1 MQIIVNDAISL
12 NARMIITEE
21 KIISNIYKVKKLI
34 SPNSKR
40 QIIKLEDDA
49 YFKDLVE
56 SITSYLKEY
65 PNKKNFPQD
74 VYKEAYDLV
83 EYATEEFGRN
93 NRKVEELITKREQN
107 IKQAMLLKEAYETV
121 SEKEEGWIDTL
132 GRYEG
137 RFSKKIAESLTIIAN
152 EGNKTEEEIEEA
164 KTTITSKISNLESN
178 LFIQI
183 DLERIE
189 DRTKAL
195 SYIGIEVAESLRQI
209 PAAVD
214 TDKLSSEEK
223 ELLEQEIQ
231 KEKEELELQK
241 IETEKRREQER
252 IEKEQSEKIAQVEQD
267 SFKIDSEVI
276 ENQKAY
282 AGRYNVISY
291 NELPDTNQ
299 VISFAE
305 PITQISNTSFETVEN
320 NSDENELE
328 NFNIVFKKPQVQNV
342 QTYNISKNIEAN
354 DFTQM
359 IAEDIPKIQNTVVEN
374 AKHNFDEITLDPIM
388 EMEKLRSEIVTSP
401 IIDNYIK
408 AESKNI
414 LENNMSEKQN
424 TENILN
430 TENTEGLE
438 KKTKETEK
446 EEFKI
451 VFKNM
456 EGRLDKKSPIEIIL
470 KDEPEKIDI
479 ANNQIDN
486 FIEDKEENNQ
496 AENAESNAY
505 EIETIN
511 ENINVSANNQLN
523 TEEEVQNVLREKRAK
538 VLEELVEEKE
548 DVIPNTNAYNSNNIM
563 AGEALAG
570 DILNAFENTE
580 KIAID
585 QDIYNLKGQSDF
597 GKEEQVENVEEIET
611 TQEENE
617 GLPEDLL
624 EHVDVFAKL
633 LGKDAKEAKIQKL
646 KKQEKEKEEKQV
658 KLARV
663 VPKYEEDYDE
673 LDEDEQEIIDN
684 YGRDE
689 YYAKTKE
696 QGQDTNKI
704 IENSMFKNEEEKK
717 AFFEHRN
724 MLKKDE
730 NKGLFSKI
738 KKGLISIFAQRAH
751 EEPNLNKN
759 D

>member
-1 MQIIVNDAISL
+1 MQIIVNDAMSL

-121 SEKEEGWIDTL
+121 SEKEEGWIDNL

-209 PAAVD
+209 PAPVD

-241 IETEKRREQER
+241 IEAEKRKNQER
-252 IEKEQSEKIAQVEQD
+252 IEKEQAEQD
-267 SFKIDSEVI
+267 SFKTDSEII
-276 ENQKAY
+276 ENQKVY
-282 AGRYNVISY
+282 AGTYNVISY
-291 NELPDTNQ
+291 NEIPDTNQ
-299 VISFAE
+299 VISFAQ
-305 PITQISNTSFETVEN
+305 PITQISDTSFETIEN
-320 NSDENELE
+320 NQNGDELE
-328 NFNIVFKKPQVQNV
+328 KFNIVFKKPQVQNV
-342 QTYNISKNIEAN
+342 QTYNISKNIEVN
-354 DFTQM
+354 GFSQM
-359 IAEDIPKIQNTVVEN
+359 IAENIPKIQNTVVEN
-374 AKHNFDEITLDPIM
+374 TKHNFEEITLDPIM
-388 EMEKLRSEIVTSP
+388 EMEKLRNEIVTSP
-401 IIDNYIK
+401 IIDNYINK
-408 AESKNI
+408 ESNDIVEDNI
-414 LENNMSEKQN
+414 YKKQN
-424 TENILN
+424 AANVP
-430 TENTEGLE
+430 
-438 KKTKETEK
+438 KEDEK

-456 EGRLDKKSPIEIIL
+456 ENRLDNKSPIEIIL
-470 KDEPEKIDI
+470 KDEPEKIEES
-479 ANNQIDN
+479 NNKIDN

-496 AENAESNAY
+496 KEDAENNIY
-505 EIETIN
+505 KTETVN
-511 ENINVSANNQLN
+511 ENLNVSKQIN
-523 TEEEVQNVLREKRAK
+523 TEDEVQNVLREKRAK

-548 DVIPNTNAYNSNNIM
+548 DVIPNTNAYNSNNITV
-563 AGEALAG
+563 GEDLAD

-580 KIAID
+580 KIGID

-597 GKEEQVENVEEIET
+597 GKEEQVENVSIET
-611 TQEENE
+611 ISEENE
-617 GLPEDLL
+617 ELPEELL

-633 LGKDAKEAKIQKL
+633 LGKDVKETKIKKVKKEAEQ
-646 KKQEKEKEEKQV
+646 KQV
-658 KLARV
+658 KAARI
-663 VPKYEEDYDE
+663 VPKYEDEDYDE

-696 QGQDTNKI
+696 QEQDTNKI

-724 MLKKDE
+724 MIKKDE

-738 KKGLISIFAQRAH
+738 KKGIISIFAQRVH
-751 EEPNLNKN
+751 EEPSLNEN
-759 D
+759 N

>member
-1 MQIIVNDAISL
+1 MQNILNDAMSL

-121 SEKEEGWIDTL
+121 SEKEEGWIDNL
-132 GRYEG
+132 VRYEG

-164 KTTITSKISNLESN
+164 RTTITSKISNLESN

-195 SYIGIEVAESLRQI
+195 
-209 PAAVD
+209 
-214 TDKLSSEEK
+214 K
-223 ELLEQEIQ
+223 
-231 KEKEELELQK
+231 
-241 IETEKRREQER
+241 
-252 IEKEQSEKIAQVEQD
+252 IEKEKAEKQVQEEQD
-267 SFKIDSEVI
+267 SFKIESDII

-282 AGRYNVISY
+282 AGTYNVIAY
-291 NELPDTNQ
+291 NELPETNQ

-305 PITQISNTSFETVEN
+305 PITQICDTSFETIEN
-320 NSDENELE
+320 NQNGEKLE
-328 NFNIVFKKPQVQNV
+328 EFNIVFKKPQIQNV

-354 DFTQM
+354 DFGNM

-374 AKHNFDEITLDPIM
+374 SKHNFDEITLDPIM

-408 AESKNI
+408 TESQNI
-414 LENNMSEKQN
+414 LENNS
-424 TENILN
+424 
-430 TENTEGLE
+430 
-438 KKTKETEK
+438 KEAEK

-456 EGRLDKKSPIEIIL
+456 EDGLDKKSPIKIIL
-470 KDEPEKIDI
+470 KDEIDEL
-479 ANNQIDN
+479 NNEIDS
-486 FIEDKEENNQ
+486 FIDDKEEFQ
-496 AENAESNAY
+496 KENSENDISKT
-505 EIETIN
+505 EISN
-511 ENINVSANNQLN
+511 ENEKKNLNVNTIKKDEKNQIN
-523 TEEEVQNVLREKRAK
+523 TEEEVENVLREKRAK

-548 DVIPNTNAYNSNNIM
+548 DVIPNTNAYNSNNII
-563 AGEALAG
+563 EEETLAD

-597 GKEEQVENVEEIET
+597 GKKEQVESIEEKET
-611 TQEENE
+611 IIEENE
-617 GLPEDLL
+617 ELPEDLL

-633 LGKDAKEAKIQKL
+633 LGKDAKEARIKKINEQ
-646 KKQEKEKEEKQV
+646 EKEEKQV
-658 KLARV
+658 KAARI
-663 VPKYEEDYDE
+663 VPKYEDEDYDE

-696 QGQDTNKI
+696 QVQDTNKI
-704 IENSMFKNEEEKK
+704 IESSMFKNEEEKK
-717 AFFEHRN
+717 AFFEHKN

-730 NKGLFSKI
+730 RKGLFSKI
-738 KKGLISIFAQRAH
+738 KKGIVSIFGQRVH
-751 EEPNLNKN
+751 EEPKLNGN
-759 D
+759 N

>member
-1 MQIIVNDAISL
+1 MQIIVNDAMSL

-121 SEKEEGWIDTL
+121 SEKEEGWIDNL

-209 PAAVD
+209 PAPVD
-214 TDKLSSEEK
+214 TDKLSNEEK

-241 IETEKRREQER
+241 IEAEKRKNQER
-252 IEKEQSEKIAQVEQD
+252 IEKEQAEQD
-267 SFKIDSEVI
+267 SFKTDSEVI
-276 ENQKAY
+276 ENQKVY
-282 AGRYNVISY
+282 AGTYNVISY
-291 NELPDTNQ
+291 NEIPDTNQ
-299 VISFAE
+299 VISFAQ
-305 PITQISNTSFETVEN
+305 PITQISDTSFETIEN
-320 NSDENELE
+320 NQNGDELE
-328 NFNIVFKKPQVQNV
+328 KFNIVFKKPQVQNV

-354 DFTQM
+354 DFSQM
-359 IAEDIPKIQNTVVEN
+359 IAENIPKIQNTVVEN
-374 AKHNFDEITLDPIM
+374 AKHNFEEITLDPIM
-388 EMEKLRSEIVTSP
+388 EMEKLRNEIITSP
-401 IIDNYIK
+401 IIDNYINK
-408 AESKNI
+408 ESNDIVEDNI
-414 LENNMSEKQN
+414 YKKQN
-424 TENILN
+424 AANVP
-430 TENTEGLE
+430 
-438 KKTKETEK
+438 KEDEK

-456 EGRLDKKSPIEIIL
+456 ENRLDNKSPIEIIL
-470 KDEPEKIDI
+470 KDEPEKIEES
-479 ANNQIDN
+479 NNKIDN

-496 AENAESNAY
+496 KEDAENNIY
-505 EIETIN
+505 KTETVN
-511 ENINVSANNQLN
+511 ENLNVSKQIN
-523 TEEEVQNVLREKRAK
+523 TEDEVQNVLREKRAK
-538 VLEELVEEKE
+538 VLEELEEEKE
-548 DVIPNTNAYNSNNIM
+548 DVIPNTNAYNSNSIIV
-563 AGEALAG
+563 GEDLAD

-597 GKEEQVENVEEIET
+597 GKEEQVENVSKET
-611 TQEENE
+611 ISEENE
-617 GLPEDLL
+617 ELPEELL

-633 LGKDAKEAKIQKL
+633 LGKDVKETKIKKAKKEAEQ
-646 KKQEKEKEEKQV
+646 KQV
-658 KLARV
+658 KAARI
-663 VPKYEEDYDE
+663 VPKYEDEDYDE

-696 QGQDTNKI
+696 QEQDTNKI

-738 KKGLISIFAQRAH
+738 KKGIISIFAQRVH
-751 EEPNLNKN
+751 EEPSLNEN
-759 D
+759 N

>member
-1 MQIIVNDAISL
+1 MQIIVNDAMSL

-121 SEKEEGWIDTL
+121 SEKEEGWIDNL

-209 PAAVD
+209 PAPVD
-214 TDKLSSEEK
+214 TDKLSIEEK

-241 IETEKRREQER
+241 LEAEKRRKQEK
-252 IEKEQSEKIAQVEQD
+252 IEKEKAEKQLQEEQD
-267 SFKIDSEVI
+267 SFKIDSDII

-282 AGRYNVISY
+282 AGTCNVIAY
-291 NELPDTNQ
+291 NELPETNQ

-305 PITQISNTSFETVEN
+305 PITQIVNTSFETVEN
-320 NSDENELE
+320 NQNGDELE
-328 NFNIVFKKPQVQNV
+328 KFNIVFKKPQVQNV

-354 DFTQM
+354 DFSQM
-359 IAEDIPKIQNTVVEN
+359 IAEDIPKIQNTVVEK

-408 AESKNI
+408 TESKNI
-414 LENNMSEKQN
+414 LENNS
-424 TENILN
+424 
-430 TENTEGLE
+430 
-438 KKTKETEK
+438 KEAEK

-456 EGRLDKKSPIEIIL
+456 EDGLDKKSPIKIIL
-470 KDEPEKIDI
+470 KDEIDES
-479 ANNQIDN
+479 NNEIDN
-486 FIEDKEENNQ
+486 FIDDKEDQ
-496 AENAESNAY
+496 KENAENSIYKNETSNETENVNIIKKY
-505 EIETIN
+505 E
-511 ENINVSANNQLN
+511 SNQIN
-523 TEEEVQNVLREKRAK
+523 TEEEVENVLREKRAK

-548 DVIPNTNAYNSNNIM
+548 DVVTNTNAYNSNNII
-563 AGEALAG
+563 EEETLAD

-597 GKEEQVENVEEIET
+597 GKKEQVESIEEKET
-611 TQEENE
+611 IIEENE
-617 GLPEDLL
+617 ELPEDLL

-633 LGKDAKEAKIQKL
+633 LGKDAKEARIKKIN
-646 KKQEKEKEEKQV
+646 KQEKEEKQV
-658 KLARV
+658 KAEIL
-663 VPKYEEDYDE
+663 VPKYEDEDYNDF
-673 LDEDEQEIIDN
+673 DEDEQEIIDN

-696 QGQDTNKI
+696 QVQDTNKI
-704 IENSMFKNEEEKK
+704 IESSMFKNEEEKK
-717 AFFEHRN
+717 AFFEHKN

-730 NKGLFSKI
+730 RKGLFSKI
-738 KKGLISIFAQRAH
+738 KKGIVSIFGQRVH
-751 EEPNLNKN
+751 EEPKLNGN
-759 D
+759 N

>member
-1 MQIIVNDAISL
+1 MQNILNDAMSL

-121 SEKEEGWIDTL
+121 SEKEEGWIDNL
-132 GRYEG
+132 VRYEG

-164 KTTITSKISNLESN
+164 RTTITSKISNLESN

-209 PAAVD
+209 PAPVD
-214 TDKLSSEEK
+214 TDKLSIEEK

-241 IETEKRREQER
+241 LEAEKRRKQEK
-252 IEKEQSEKIAQVEQD
+252 IEKEKAEKQVQEEQD
-267 SFKIDSEVI
+267 SFKIESDII

-282 AGRYNVISY
+282 AGTYNVIAY
-291 NELPDTNQ
+291 NELPETNQ

-305 PITQISNTSFETVEN
+305 PITQICDTSFETIEN
-320 NSDENELE
+320 NQNGEKLE
-328 NFNIVFKKPQVQNV
+328 EFNIVFKKPQIQNV

-354 DFTQM
+354 DFGNM

-374 AKHNFDEITLDPIM
+374 SKHNFDEITLDPIM

-408 AESKNI
+408 TESQNI
-414 LENNMSEKQN
+414 LENNS
-424 TENILN
+424 
-430 TENTEGLE
+430 
-438 KKTKETEK
+438 KEAEK

-456 EGRLDKKSPIEIIL
+456 EDGLDKKSPIKIIL
-470 KDEPEKIDI
+470 KDEIDEL
-479 ANNQIDN
+479 NNEIDS
-486 FIEDKEENNQ
+486 FIDDKEEFQ
-496 AENAESNAY
+496 KENSENDISKT
-505 EIETIN
+505 EISN
-511 ENINVSANNQLN
+511 ENEKKNLNVNTIKKDEKNQIN
-523 TEEEVQNVLREKRAK
+523 TEEEVENVLREKRAK

-548 DVIPNTNAYNSNNIM
+548 DVIPNTNAYNSNNII
-563 AGEALAG
+563 EEETLAD

-580 KIAID
+580 KIVID

-597 GKEEQVENVEEIET
+597 GKKEQVESIEEKET
-611 TQEENE
+611 IIEENE
-617 GLPEDLL
+617 ELPEDLL

-633 LGKDAKEAKIQKL
+633 LGKDAKEARIKKINEQ
-646 KKQEKEKEEKQV
+646 EKEEKQV
-658 KLARV
+658 KAARI
-663 VPKYEEDYDE
+663 VPKYEDEDYDE

-696 QGQDTNKI
+696 QVQDTNKI
-704 IENSMFKNEEEKK
+704 IESSMFKNEEEKK
-717 AFFEHRN
+717 AFFEHKN

-730 NKGLFSKI
+730 RKGLFSKI
-738 KKGLISIFAQRAH
+738 KKGIVSIFGQRVH
-751 EEPNLNKN
+751 EEPKLNGN
-759 D
+759 N